1 MVGGRRVLLSI
12 AVISGLGFDSVLGGQ
27 FRRRDGTVDSVQ
39 GAAGVPGS
47 GSSSPTDVESSTWPS
62 TTVTIVGTGSEGSTG
77 SSAKEEETTPG
88 LRPQA
93 ISSGKAEASVKADQR
108 VATSTGGNYVDPGA
122 IGAGGSLTTDTRAP
136 VRSAEPTRSSIEP
149 GAETNRGPPPEETR
163 PPLTKL
169 PPTRG
174 PRPQSTSSADYNYA
188 PVTTAAPAV
197 DTAESRPTAPRGGP
211 PGEPPSRAS
220 SFTITHR
227 TTETIDLG
235 YGPQASGATTFVTS
249 ARPGNQTFTYIPS
262 GSVSYCRPS
271 EMTGPPTTWSVV
283 YTSTIT
289 WYGNPE
295 DYSQP
300 YPPISVPQSTSSC
313 VVPISPPKLT
323 ISVCAST
330 GVGTQYLTCE
340 VTTTTESYGFGVQTS
355 VTPQVVFLTTDK
367 NPAVVFSTIDK
378 PDYGVSQDAKTR
390 DHHAN
395 PTQAPNDDNSS
406 AGYNSP
412 GDPQAISDSA
422 HRPTP
427 TPITVAVQPTGVVI
441 NGNTIRD
448 NPMQPTQVVII
459 AGQTFTID
467 PTRVVGGGATID
479 RPSATGGIYLPEPT
493 STNIEDVPVIVSSTI
508 AIIGGSSFTLGPT
521 ATTATVSG
529 KTFTVGPSTIAGGSQ
544 TLPLPTLPSPTEVV
558 VAGGDLITAIGSSV
572 LVIHGTTLTY
582 ALTDGPDGA
591 DATTT
596 VTVDDDV
603 LTLGRGGITAQGGAV
618 TLGGAHASSPQDT
631 QYALVGGATITK
643 VGASVVVINGVSYTV
658 GPGTGTTTT
667 AVGGENVT
675 IMPSGVEVGTLS
687 LRFPFGPTTVITPGA
702 GPGGSQATPTGPVD
716 GGGDGEEDGVG
727 ALRPWMLGVGWG
739 VGVALGVGVLV

>member
-12 AVISGLGFDSVLGGQ
+12 AVISGLGFDTVLGADQ
-27 FRRRDGTVDSVQ
+27 FQRRDGTVDSVQ
-39 GAAGVPGS
+39 GAAS
-47 GSSSPTDVESSTWPS
+47 SSSSSPTDAESSSWPS
-62 TTVTIVGTGSEGSTG
+62 TTVSIVATASEEPVGST
-77 SSAKEEETTPG
+77 AEEGGTSLG

-93 ISSGKAEASVKADQR
+93 ISSGRAEATVEADQR
-108 VATSTGGNYVDPGA
+108 LATSTRSDYVDPGA

-136 VRSAEPTRSSIEP
+136 VRSAEPTRSSVEP
-149 GAETNRGPPPEETR
+149 GGESNRGPPPEETR
-163 PPLTKL
+163 PPLTKV

-174 PRPQSTSSADYNYA
+174 GRPPQSDGAGYTYG
-188 PVTTAAPAV
+188 PVTTPTQV
-197 DTAESRPTAPRGGP
+197 TDSGQSRPTGPPRGGP

-220 SFTITHR
+220 SVSITHR

-235 YGPQASGATTFVTS
+235 YGPQESGATTFATS

-262 GSVSYCRPS
+262 GAVSYCRPS
-271 EMTGPPTTWSVV
+271 ELTGVPTSWSVIH
-283 YTSTIT
+283 TSTIT

-330 GVGTQYLTCE
+330 GVGTQYLTCQ
-340 VTTTTESYGFGVQTS
+340 VTTTTESYGYGIQTS

-367 NPAVVFSTIDK
+367 NPAVVFSTIDR

-390 DHHAN
+390 DNHVN
-395 PTQAPNDDNSS
+395 PTQAPDPHDNPSP
-406 AGYNSP
+406 GYNSP
-412 GDPQAISDSA
+412 GDPQAVSDSA

-427 TPITVAVQPTGVVI
+427 TPITVAVQPTAVVI

-448 NPMQPTQVVII
+448 NPAQPTQVLII

-467 PTRVVGGGATID
+467 PTRVVGGGATVD

-493 STNIEDVPVIVSSTI
+493 STDIEGVPVVVSSTV

-521 ATTATVSG
+521 PTTAVVSG

-582 ALTDGPDGA
+582 AMTGGA
-591 DATTT
+591 DDSTT

-603 LTLGRGGITAQGGAV
+603 LTLGRGGITAHGGAV
-618 TLGGAHASSPQDT
+618 TLGGEHASSPQDT

-643 VGASVVVINGVSYTV
+643 VGASVVVIKGVSYTV

-667 AVGGENVT
+667 VAGGENVT
-675 IMPSGVEVGTLS
+675 VMPDGVAVGTLS

-702 GPGGSQATPTGPVD
+702 GPGGSGATPTGSVD

-727 ALRPWMLGVGWG
+727 AVRPWLVGVGWG
-739 VGVALGVGVLV
+739 VGVALGLGVLV

>member
-1 MVGGRRVLLSI
+1 ME
-12 AVISGLGFDSVLGGQ
+12 
-27 FRRRDGTVDSVQ
+27 
-39 GAAGVPGS
+39 
-47 GSSSPTDVESSTWPS
+47 SPVWPS
-62 TTVTIVGTGSEGSTG
+62 TSVTIVGTGSEESTG
-77 SSAKEEETTPG
+77 STAKEQGTSPG
-88 LRPQA
+88 LKPQA
-93 ISSGKAEASVKADQR
+93 ISSGRGEGTVEADQR

-122 IGAGGSLTTDTRAP
+122 IGAGGTLTTDTRAP
-136 VRSAEPTRSSIEP
+136 VRSAEPTRSSVEP

-174 PRPQSTSSADYNYA
+174 AKPQSASSASTSSADYNYA

-197 DTAESRPTAPRGGP
+197 DTAQSRPTAPRGPP
-211 PGEPPSRAS
+211 PGEPPSRGS
-220 SFTITHR
+220 SVSITHA

-235 YGPQASGATTFVTS
+235 YGPQTPGATTFVTS
-249 ARPGNQTFTYIPS
+249 ARAANQTFTFIPS

-271 EMTGPPTTWSVV
+271 EITAPPTSWSVIH
-283 YTSTIT
+283 TSTIT

-300 YPPISVPQSTSSC
+300 YPPISVPESSSSC
-313 VVPISPPKLT
+313 VIPIQPPKLT

-390 DHHAN
+390 DNHAN
-395 PTQAPNDDNSS
+395 PTQPPNGGNSS
-406 AGYNSP
+406 PGYNQP
-412 GDPQAISDSA
+412 GDPQAISESA

-427 TPITVAVQPTGVVI
+427 TPVTVAVQPTAVVI

-448 NPMQPTQVVII
+448 NPMQPTQVLII

-479 RPSATGGIYLPEPT
+479 RPSATGGIYLPQPT
-493 STNIEDVPVIVSSTI
+493 STDIQGVPVVVSSTI

-521 ATTATVSG
+521 PTTATVSG

-572 LVIHGTTLTY
+572 LVIHGTTITY
-582 ALTDGPDGA
+582 AMTGA
-591 DATTT
+591 ADESTT

-603 LTLGRGGITAQGGAV
+603 LTLGRGGITAHGGAV

-643 VGASVVVINGVSYTV
+643 VGASVVVINRVTYTV

-667 AVGGENVT
+667 AVGGENIT
-675 IMPSGVEVGTLS
+675 IMPGGVEVGTLS

-702 GPGGSQATPTGPVD
+702 GAGGGQATPTGSVD

-727 ALRPWMLGVGWG
+727 AVRPWMLGVGWG